1 MLTILKK
8 YLKFKKNS
16 LNRKIILEAGMRKI
30 ILLLMIG
37 LVLVFS
43 LIITGEEGEI
53 TLKFYPEGDNNGR
66 PFSEAVK
73 VGDMLVLSGNIGID
87 PKTGKLADGGIQGES
102 KQVME
107 NIKTTL
113 EKYGSSLNHVFK
125 CTVMLADIKE
135 WALFNKVYVTYFPNK
150 KPARSAFGSSGLA
163 MNCRVE
169 VECWAVLK

>member
-1 MLTILKK
+1 MKK
-8 YLKFKKNS
+8 Y
-16 LNRKIILEAGMRKI
+16 IILFISIAYF
-30 ILLLMIG
+30 LSIG
-37 LVLVFS
+37 LISGDEVKN
-43 LIITGEEGEI
+43 

-73 VGDMLVLSGNIGID
+73 VGNMLVLSGNIGID
-87 PKTGKLADGGIQGES
+87 PKTGKLAPGGIKGET

-107 NIKTTL
+107 NIKRTL
-113 EKYGSSLNHVFK
+113 EKYGSSLDHVFK

-135 WALFNKVYVTYFPNK
+135 WADFNKVYVEYFPNK

>member
-1 MLTILKK
+1 
-8 YLKFKKNS
+8 
-16 LNRKIILEAGMRKI
+16 MRKT
-30 ILLLMIG
+30 ILLLTIV
-37 LVLVFS
+37 LFLVFS
-43 LIITGEEGEI
+43 LIIAGEEGKI
-53 TLKFYPEGDNNGR
+53 TLKFYPEGDNSGK

-73 VGDMLVLSGNIGID
+73 VGNMLVLSGNIGID
-87 PKTGKLADGGIQGES
+87 PSTGKLAPGGVKGES

-107 NIKTTL
+107 NIKRTL
-113 EKYGSSLNHVFK
+113 EKYGSSLDHVFK

-135 WALFNKVYVTYFPNK
+135 WADFNTVYVKYFPNK

>member
-1 MLTILKK
+1 MKKVQIL
-8 YLKFKKNS
+8 
-16 LNRKIILEAGMRKI
+16 IILS
-30 ILLLMIG
+30 LLLM
-37 LVLVFS
+37 FS
-43 LIITGEEGEI
+43 FALTAGDEKT

-73 VGDMLVLSGNIGID
+73 VGNMLVLSGNIGID
-87 PKTGKLADGGIQGES
+87 PSTGKLAPGGIKGES

-107 NIKTTL
+107 NIKRTL
-113 EKYGSSLNHVFK
+113 EKYGSSLDHVFK

-135 WALFNKVYVTYFPNK
+135 WADFNKVYVTYFPNK

>member
-1 MLTILKK
+1 MRKNIFLFVVFLIIIFIWQISGDDGKIE
-8 YLKFKKNS
+8 LKFC
-16 LNRKIILEAGMRKI
+16 
-30 ILLLMIG
+30 
-37 LVLVFS
+37 
-43 LIITGEEGEI
+43 
-53 TLKFYPEGDNNGR
+53 PEGDNNGR

-73 VGDMLVLSGNIGID
+73 VGNMLVLSGNIGID
-87 PKTGKLADGGIQGES
+87 PKTGKLAPGGIKGES

-107 NIKTTL
+107 NIKRTL
-113 EKYGSSLNHVFK
+113 EKYGSSLDHVFK

-135 WALFNKVYVTYFPNK
+135 WADFNRVYVKYFPNK